1 MAPDARFVD
10 VTYRGLR
17 VATRARLT
25 ESSPGVGFVE
35 VEAPL
40 PVGTTLKLAGDTTAD
55 ARVTGVV
62 EQEAGAKSPPGMR
75 IVWGEKAAP
84 ARPAAEA
91 VAEAV
96 KPAAVSVAEAVT
108 LTDVRVPASVAAA
121 AAESP
126 SESESA
132 SESES
137 DSESAAAA
145 ADSVS
150 PAASDTSPPG
160 EPGRRRRRR
169 KPGRS

>member
-25 ESSPGVGFVE
+25 ESAPGTGFVE

-40 PVGTTLKLAGDTTAD
+40 PVGTSIKLAGDATED

-84 ARPAAEA
+84 AKPAAAAPAEVAVTEAMIVAEA
-91 VAEAV
+91 VAEPQAV
-96 KPAAVSVAEAVT
+96 PVDEPVAE
-108 LTDVRVPASVAAA
+108 PANA
-121 AAESP
+121 AAE
-126 SESESA
+126 A
-132 SESES
+132 
-137 DSESAAAA
+137 ESAAEPEAEA
-145 ADSVS
+145 ESV
-150 PAASDTSPPG
+150 
-160 EPGRRRRRR
+160 
-169 KPGRS
+169 

>member
-25 ESSPGVGFVE
+25 ESAPGTGFVE

-40 PVGTTLKLAGDTTAD
+40 PVGTQIKLSGDTTED

-84 ARPAAEA
+84 AKPVAVPEAEGVAPTETAA
-91 VAEAV
+91 VAE
-96 KPAAVSVAEAVT
+96 P
-108 LTDVRVPASVAAA
+108 AA
-121 AAESP
+121 AAEPESAAE

-132 SESES
+132 AESES
-137 DSESAAAA
+137 VSESVTA
-145 ADSVS
+145 S
-150 PAASDTSPPG
+150 ASDSTPPG